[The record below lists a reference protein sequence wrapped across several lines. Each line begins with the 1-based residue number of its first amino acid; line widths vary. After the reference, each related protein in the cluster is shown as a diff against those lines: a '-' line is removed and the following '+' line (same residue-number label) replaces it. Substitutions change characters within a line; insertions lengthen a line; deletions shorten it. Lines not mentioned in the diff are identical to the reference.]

1 MKKFLK
7 WAIIAIVGL
16 FVALMV
22 LGMVINANKSPEQ
35 REAEAAARE
44 QQRTE
49 AAAAKEQAKA
59 DAEASKERAKA
70 EAEQKK
76 LDEERAALDAL
87 PQVTAAELAKAYEE
101 NTVAAD
107 QQFKGKRFR
116 VSGTVD
122 SINTDL
128 MGNPY
133 VTLRTGLFLDPQFS
147 FSQAQLDVIGG
158 LKKGQAVNL
167 VCTGGGDV
175 AKTPM
180 SKDCQVL

>member
-7 WAIIAIVGL
+7 WAIIGIVVL
-16 FVALMV
+16 FVALFALGLV
-22 LGMVINANKSPEQ
+22 LDANKSPEQ
-35 REAEAAARE
+35 RAAEAAVRE
-44 QQRTE
+44 QKRSD

-59 DAEASKERAKA
+59 DAAAAKERAKA

-76 LDEERAALDAL
+76 LDEERAALDTL
-87 PQVTAAELAKAYEE
+87 PQVTAAELANAYEE

-116 VSGTVD
+116 VSGKID

-128 MGNPY
+128 MGDPY
-133 VTLRTGLFLDPQFS
+133 VTLSTSLFLDPQFS
-147 FSQAQLDVIGG
+147 FSQAQLDVIGT
-158 LKKGQAVNL
+158 LKKGQTVNL
-167 VCTGGGDV
+167 VCTGRGDV

-180 SKDCQVL
+180 SNECQVL

>member
-7 WAIIAIVGL
+7 WAIIVIVVLFVGL
-16 FVALMV
+16 MA
-22 LGMVINANKSPEQ
+22 LGMLVDANKTPEQ
-35 REAEAAARE
+35 RAAETAARE

-49 AAAAKEQAKA
+49 AAAAREQAKA
-59 DAEASKERAKA
+59 DAAASKERAKA

-87 PQVTAAELAKAYEE
+87 PQVTVAELAKAYEE

-107 QQFKGKRFR
+107 QKFKGKRYR

-128 MGNPY
+128 MGDPY
-133 VTLRTGLFLDPQFS
+133 VSLRAGLFIEPQFS
-147 FSQAQLDVIGG
+147 FSQAHLEVIGT
-158 LKKGQAVNL
+158 LKKGQTVNL
-167 VCTGGGDV
+167 VCTGRGDV
-175 AKTPM
+175 GKTPM